1 MALADG
7 VPRATASSTVDPET
21 TGGLVGSAGK
31 GPDDGGTSTGCAG
44 PAPAIGWAMATGTV
58 DDDAPTVGG
67 TEASASGVDT
77 GPKIV
82 AREDATAAADGAEGW
97 SARWFADAPDTKAAG
112 GADGTA

>member
-1 MALADG
+1 MPLAEG

-21 TGGLVGSAGK
+21 TGGLVGPAGK
-31 GPDDGGTSTGCAG
+31 APGDGATSTGCAG
-44 PAPAIGWAMATGTV
+44 PASAIGRAMATGTV
-58 DDDAPTVGG
+58 GADAPTVGG

-82 AREDATAAADGAEGW
+82 AEDATAAADGAEGW
-97 SARWFADAPDTKAAG
+97 SGRWIADAPDTKAAG